1 MWFDSHSH
9 LQDKAFDLDRHE
21 VLERAA
27 AAGVNRILLAT
38 SDLADSRD
46 AYALALTRGKD
57 KLPRLHTSLGYHPH
71 EASGWNSTSAG
82 EMAKMIAA
90 DRMRQE
96 AGHEAVIVAIG
107 EIGLDY
113 HYMHSPAETQRQV
126 FRLQLEIAAE
136 HELPV
141 IIHMREA
148 TDDTLE
154 ILRTARRQG
163 LLERSRADAEIG
175 VMHCYSESLAVL
187 PEFLAMGFMIGFDGP
202 ITFKKREEARQALA
216 ETPLERL
223 LLETDAPYLTP
234 VPFRGKRNESSYLTY
249 VGEMAAEIKA
259 IAPAEIARQTTKN
272 ALRLFSLQG
281 N

>member
-1 MWFDSHSH
+1 
-9 LQDKAFDLDRHE
+9 
-21 VLERAA
+21 
-27 AAGVNRILLAT
+27 
-38 SDLADSRD
+38 
-46 AYALALTRGKD
+46 
-57 KLPRLHTSLGYHPH
+57 
-71 EASGWNSTSAG
+71 
-82 EMAKMIAA
+82 
-90 DRMRQE
+90 
-96 AGHEAVIVAIG
+96 
-107 EIGLDY
+107 
-113 HYMHSPAETQRQV
+113 
-126 FRLQLEIAAE
+126 
-136 HELPV
+136 
-141 IIHMREA
+141 MREA

-202 ITFKKREEARQALA
+202 ITFKKSEEARQALA

>member
-113 HYMHSPAETQRQV
+113 HYMQSPAKIQREV
-126 FRLQLEIAAE
+126 FRRQLEIAAE
-136 HELPV
+136 HDLPV

-148 TDDTLE
+148 TEDTLE
-154 ILRTARRQG
+154 ILRTAQEQG
-163 LLERSRADAEIG
+163 LLHRRSADAEIG
-175 VMHCYSESLAVL
+175 VMHCYSESPAEL
-187 PEFLAMGFMIGFDGP
+187 PDFIAMGFMIGFDGP
-202 ITFKKREEARQALA
+202 ITFKKGEQARQALA
-216 ETPLERL
+216 KTPLDRL

-234 VPFRGKRNESSYLTY
+234 HPFRGKRNESSYLTY
-249 VGEMAAEIKA
+249 IGEKAAEIKGLS
-259 IAPAEIARQTTKN
+259 PAEIAEQTSKN
-272 ALRLFSLQG
+272 ARRLFSLAES
-281 N
+281 